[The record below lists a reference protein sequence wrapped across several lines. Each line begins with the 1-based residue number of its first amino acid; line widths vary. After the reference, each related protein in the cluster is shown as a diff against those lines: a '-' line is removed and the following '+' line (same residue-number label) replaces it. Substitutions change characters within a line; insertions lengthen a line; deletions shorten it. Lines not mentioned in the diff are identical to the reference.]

1 MEPNLERDLA
11 DPKIVIMQKSARL
24 FEAGACDILDK
35 IYSGDL
41 LEFLAEM
48 IPANV
53 GRFRYLGERKFFG
66 RMFLNEPSR
75 FPDLYRF
82 GPMAIAR

>member
-1 MEPNLERDLA
+1 LEPNCKRDFT
-11 DPKIVIMQKSARL
+11 DSSIGIHQKVTRF
-24 FEAGACDILDK
+24 FESGACDVIDK
-35 IYSGDL
+35 ICAGDL
-41 LEFLAEM
+41 LESFAQM

-53 GRFRYLGERKFFG
+53 GRFRYLAERKFFNA
-66 RMFLNEPSR
+66 MVLDELSR

>member
-1 MEPNLERDLA
+1 
-11 DPKIVIMQKSARL
+11 
-24 FEAGACDILDK
+24 
-35 IYSGDL
+35 
-41 LEFLAEM
+41 M

-66 RMFLNEPSR
+66 RMFLDELSR

-82 GPMAIAR
+82 GPMAIARRLGNRSVTTGIIVPYPATARVVRLFFYCQCLV

>member
-1 MEPNLERDLA
+1 MN
-11 DPKIVIMQKSARL
+11 KV
-24 FEAGACDILDK
+24 
-35 IYSGDL
+35 YTGDL
-41 LEFLAEM
+41 LESFAQM

-53 GRFRYLGERKFFG
+53 GRFRYLAERKFFR
-66 RMFLNEPSR
+66 RMFLDELSR